1 MYATQPVVSWR
12 EIGGRESLSSV
23 LLSAPAGNAGF
34 TEDSCYRFCSE
45 VQGLSLLVDDE
56 PLSNLSRVESEWEWR
71 PGFYAGEVT
80 AELRSAEGAVV
91 ERYLLDVS
99 PEPRK
104 LGRDLF
110 EQMLR
115 DLREEIPEL
124 LFGDEPATAAA
135 GELGEHQNPWL
146 EFSRLRRYL
155 PQFLS
160 ALQDVVAKPRRALRT
175 ARRSAP
181 LHQVRQVDRH
191 TLAVL
196 LRSSALSLL
205 DESGRERRFDL
216 QMRLDVPTADET
228 VDSAANRAMLALL
241 HAVRRRTL
249 SVHAALQKRV
259 DNDDDS
265 DTRTELVSRWP
276 IRKALLE
283 EFESR
288 LSALMRRSP
297 FDRVSRAETTA
308 AGLNAISADPIY
320 ARAWGRGWRAL
331 RHGVEGELT
340 DRLWVSPSWEVYE
353 GWCFLQLGRLL
364 AGHHPEWD
372 WNLIREPE
380 PVWVGRNGYRRAELT
395 QQASFAAYPAERSGR
410 WSISRRRR
418 PDMVLTVMTEDHAR
432 FLTIDAKYRVSR
444 ANVLDAMSSAH
455 VYQDSLRIGDNR
467 PTASLLAVPAA
478 GGAEWLEDPDFQDMH
493 RVGIFVLSP
502 DGAGGLPRPV
512 SRLLEEES

>member
-1 MYATQPVVSWR
+1 MHADAPVVAWR
-12 EIGGRESLSSV
+12 EIGRRESLSSP
-23 LLSAPAGNAGF
+23 LLPAPIGNTGF
-34 TEDSCYRFCSE
+34 TEDSCYRFASE
-45 VQGLSLLVDDE
+45 VHGLSFLVDDE
-56 PLSNLSRVESEWEWR
+56 PLSNLSRVGSEWAWR

-99 PEPRK
+99 PEPSK
-104 LGRDLF
+104 LGRDRF
-110 EQMLR
+110 GQMLR

-155 PQFLS
+155 PQFVG
-160 ALQDVVAKPRRALRT
+160 ALQEVVAKPRQALRT
-175 ARRSAP
+175 ARRSTP
-181 LHQVRQVDRH
+181 LHQARRVDRH
-191 TLAVL
+191 TVEVL
-196 LRSSALSLL
+196 LRSPALSLL
-205 DESGRERRFDL
+205 DDSGREPRFDL
-216 QMRLDVPTADET
+216 QMRLDVPAVDET

-241 HAVRRRTL
+241 QAVRRRARA
-249 SVHAALQKRV
+249 VHAALQKRV

-265 DTRTELVSRWP
+265 GTRTELVSRWP
-276 IRKALLE
+276 IRRALLE
-283 EFESR
+283 EFESH

-364 AGHHPEWD
+364 AAHHPEWQ

-380 PVWVGRNGYRRAELT
+380 PVWVGRIGSKRAELT
-395 QQASFAAYPAERSGR
+395 QQTSFAAHPPERTGR
-410 WSISRRRR
+410 WSVSRRRR
-418 PDMVLTVMTEDHAR
+418 PDMVLTVIGEDHTR
-432 FLTIDAKYRVSR
+432 FLTIDAKYRVTR
-444 ANVLDAMSSAH
+444 PNVLDAMSSAH
-455 VYQDSLRIGDNR
+455 VYQDSLRIGDSR
-467 PTASLLAVPAA
+467 AAASLLAVPAA
-478 GGAEWLEDPDFQDMH
+478 GGAEWLEDPDFQDLH

-502 DGAGGLPRPV
+502 EGAGGLPRPV
-512 SRLLEEES
+512 SRLLEEGS